1 MRLFGLNISWGK
13 TQQEQNSSSRSA
25 QGAFEWPWGNL
36 NAPYQSMNGA
46 DMFVSQETAL
56 SVPAIWSAVNVVANT
71 LAALPFDLYDKTD
84 AGAELAINHPLYYLT
99 KTEPD
104 DFVTGFE
111 FRRNL
116 FVDACFGN
124 AYARIYRNGIGR
136 PYKFEYI
143 PRRRVMPYKDS
154 QGKPF
159 YFVTMRDGSVDTLQ
173 PYEILH
179 IKGISLDGFIG
190 EDITVRHST
199 SISTSIA
206 ADKYGNYFF
215 GNGANPS
222 GVIGYPGVLSAAQRS
237 ILEDNFN
244 RRNAGVQNVG
254 KNLVIDGGMTYT
266 KIGQT
271 PEEAM
276 LNETRN
282 FQVNESARIFGVP
295 AHLLQQLDRATFNN
309 IETMNIQFVV
319 LCLKPW
325 AVQFEQEMFIK
336 TLTKAEKVN
345 SGFFYRLNL
354 TGLLRGDTKART
366 EMYASGILNGWLTR
380 NEARTMEDLN
390 IIEGLDS
397 PLMQANMSIIDDSGD
412 VKMPEAPPQS
422 QIQPQTKGKKLDV
435 QQPQASK

>member
-13 TQQEQNSSSRSA
+13 SQQEQGNSSRSA

-84 AGAELAINHPLYYLT
+84 AGAELAISHPLYYLT

-104 DFVTGFE
+104 DYVTGFE

-159 YFVTMRDGSVDTLQ
+159 YFVTMRDGSVDALQ

-244 RRNAGVQNVG
+244 RRNAGVTNVG

-336 TLTKAEKVN
+336 TLTKAEKTN

-397 PLMQANMSIIDDSGD
+397 PLMQANMSIIDESGNVKIPETPDS
-412 VKMPEAPPQS
+412 QS
-422 QIQPQTKGKKLDV
+422 AQDQTQINTTDA

>member
-1 MRLFGLNISWGK
+1 MRIFGLNISWGK
-13 TQQEQNSSSRSA
+13 PQQEQENNSRSA
-25 QGAFEWPWGNL
+25 QGAFEWPWGTL
-36 NAPYQSMNGA
+36 NAPYQPINGA
-46 DMFVSQETAL
+46 DMYVSQETAL

-71 LAALPFDLYDKTD
+71 LAALPFDLYDKTES
-84 AGAELAINHPLYYLT
+84 GAELAVTHPLYYLT
-99 KTEPD
+99 KTEPSEY
-104 DFVTGFE
+104 VTGFE

-136 PYKFEYI
+136 PVEFEYI
-143 PRRRVMPYKDS
+143 PRRRVMPYKDLK
-154 QGKPF
+154 GDRY
-159 YFVTMRDGSVDTLQ
+159 YFVSMDDGTTEVLK
-173 PYEILH
+173 PNEILH
-179 IKGISLDGFIG
+179 VKGISLDGWIG
-190 EDITVRHST
+190 EDVTIRHQT

-222 GVIGYPGVLSAAQRS
+222 GVIGYPGVLDAKQRS
-237 ILEDNFN
+237 LLESAFN
-244 RRNAGVQNVG
+244 TRNAGVTNVG
-254 KNLVIDGGMTYT
+254 KNLIIDGGMTYS

-325 AVQFEQEMFIK
+325 AVQFEQEMHIK
-336 TLTKAEKVN
+336 TLTQSEKQN
-345 SGFFYRLNL
+345 GGYFYRLNL

-366 EMYASGILNGWLTR
+366 EMYASGITNGWLTR

-390 IIEGLDS
+390 VIEGLDN
-397 PLMQANMSIIDDSGD
+397 PLMQANMSIIDESGNI
-412 VKMPEAPPQS
+412 KTPEAPNASTAQT
-422 QIQPQTKGKKLDV
+422 QTKDA

>member
-1 MRLFGLNISWGK
+1 MRILGLNISWGK
-13 TQQEQNSSSRSA
+13 HEQDKDPAGRNP
-25 QGAFEWPWGNL
+25 QGVFEWPWGAM

-46 DMFVSQETAL
+46 DMVVTQETAL
-56 SVPAIWSAVNVVANT
+56 PVPAIWAAVNVVSNT

-84 AGAELAINHPLYYLT
+84 VGAELAITHPLYYLT
-99 KTEPD
+99 KNEPD
-104 DFVTGFE
+104 EYVTGFE

-136 PYKFEYI
+136 PYRFEYI
-143 PRRRVMPYKDS
+143 PRRRVMPYMDLKGD
-154 QGKPF
+154 KY
-159 YFVTMRDGSVDTLQ
+159 YFVTNLDGTTEIVK

-179 IKGISLDGFIG
+179 IKGITLDGWIG
-190 EDITVRHST
+190 EEVTKRHQT

-222 GVIGYPGVLSAAQRS
+222 GVIGYPGVLDAKQRT
-237 ILEDNFN
+237 ILEHAFN
-244 RRNAGVQNVG
+244 SRNAGVANVG
-254 KNLVIDGGMTYT
+254 KNLIIDGGMTYN

-325 AVQFEQEMFIK
+325 AVQFEQEMHIK

-345 SGFFYRLNL
+345 SGYFYRLNL

-366 EMYASGILNGWLTR
+366 EMYASGITNGWLTR
-380 NEARTMEDLN
+380 NEARQMEDLN

-397 PLMQANMSIIDDSGD
+397 PLMQANTSIIDESGD
-412 VKMPEAPPQS
+412 VKMPETPPGTQ
-422 QIQPQTKGKKLDV
+422 QTQTPQTDV

>member
-84 AGAELAINHPLYYLT
+84 AGAELAISHPLYYLT

-104 DFVTGFE
+104 DYVTGFE

-143 PRRRVMPYKDS
+143 PRRRVMPYKDT
-154 QGKPF
+154 QGRRF
-159 YFVTMRDGSVDTLQ
+159 YFVTMQDGSVATLH
-173 PYEILH
+173 PHEILH
-179 IKGISLDGFIG
+179 IKGISLDGWIG
-190 EDITVRHST
+190 EDVTVRHST

-244 RRNAGVQNVG
+244 RRNAGVTNVG

-325 AVQFEQEMFIK
+325 AVQFEQEMHIK
-336 TLTKAEKVN
+336 TLTKAEKTN
-345 SGFFYRLNL
+345 SGYFYRLNL
-354 TGLLRGDTKART
+354 TGLLRGDTNART

-390 IIEGLDS
+390 IIDGLDS
-397 PLMQANMSIIDDSGD
+397 PLMQANMSIIDESGN
-412 VKMPEAPPQS
+412 VKMPETPDNQNAQDQT
-422 QIQPQTKGKKLDV
+422 QINTTDA